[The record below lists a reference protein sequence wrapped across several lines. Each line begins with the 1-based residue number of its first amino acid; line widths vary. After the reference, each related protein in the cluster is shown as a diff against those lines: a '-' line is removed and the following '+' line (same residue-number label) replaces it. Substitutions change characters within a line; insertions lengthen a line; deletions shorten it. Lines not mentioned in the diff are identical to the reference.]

1 MSIYL
6 TVSPSMNLGN
16 LAEAMGPATT
26 EDEATAMRD
35 LLVETYDGEAIRDI
49 DEKVWIRLC
58 RQVATRTYQIAFAK
72 ADGTWDVVKQFEAC
86 GDDAANTYA
95 EEHYPD
101 AEWYVLCHGRNI
113 NA

>member
-16 LAEAMGPATT
+16 LADAMGPDATP
-26 EDEATAMRD
+26 DEAMAMRD
-35 LLVETYDGEAIRDI
+35 LLVETYDGEDIRDI
-49 DEKVWIRLC
+49 DEKVWINLC
-58 RQVATRTYQIAFAK
+58 RKVVPRTYQIAFAK
-72 ADGTWDVVKQFEAC
+72 SDGTWDIVKEFEAC
-86 GDDAANTYA
+86 GDDSANAYA

-101 AEWYVLCHGRNI
+101 GEWYVLCHGRNI